1 MEVLFTLMLIVTI
14 SLGQDIRFKQM
25 AIHSIVKTISRKKIS
40 WEDLVDISI
49 SKLQKKVTR
58 TSSPTVQKFKPGV
71 VTARTMV
78 MVDLVVSCT
87 SMAVMIWVCKTL
99 ESKVDMVTRVW
110 HGDLKDMELT
120 QLPEHAIGANL
131 MHF

>member
-1 MEVLFTLMLIVTI
+1 MEVLFTLMLIVTT
-14 SLGQDIRFKQM
+14 SLGEDIRFKQM
-25 AIHSIVKTISRKKIS
+25 AILSIVKTTSRKKIS

-49 SKLQKKVTR
+49 SKLQKKVIR
-58 TSSPTVQKFKPGV
+58 TSSPLMQEFKLGV

-78 MVDLVVSCT
+78 MVDLVVSYT

-110 HGDLKDMELT
+110 PGDLKDMELT